1 MGFVQQIMKTW
12 VAICHIY
19 IYIYIR
25 EREREREYD
34 CDIYKNQ
41 LHSSETL
48 NSQQQ
53 LLISQKGSSKL
64 CECKLQWRIPI
75 PRLRKEFCYYAVTTW
90 KIMRHQSL
98 YLFFF
103 FFGCYWVWLISY
115 YKTLNFVWLQAMV
128 PFQAL
133 LAFGVWVDAVCPG
146 KKTGDICRTAIHQ
159 ASAHQVS
166 LSLSVLFNFW
176 VLFLLDFCIYKFRLC
191 CALLI
196 IYSFVFV

>member
-1 MGFVQQIMKTW
+1 MWVQITM
-12 VAICHIY
+12 A
-19 IYIYIR
+19 
-25 EREREREYD
+25 
-34 CDIYKNQ
+34 
-41 LHSSETL
+41 
-48 NSQQQ
+48 NSNTKAQRRV
-53 LLISQKGSSKL
+53 LLLCGDYVEDYEASISLSD
-64 CECKLQWRIPI
+64 
-75 PRLRKEFCYYAVTTW
+75 
-90 KIMRHQSL
+90 
-98 YLFFF
+98 FF

-115 YKTLNFVWLQAMV
+115 YKTLNFLWLQAMV

-176 VLFLLDFCIYKFRLC
+176 VLFLWDFCIYKFRLC

-196 IYSFVFV
+196 MYSFVFV

>member
-1 MGFVQQIMKTW
+1 MGCNCLLTGDLMGFVQKIMKSW

-19 IYIYIR
+19 IYIYI
-25 EREREREYD
+25 REREREYD

-75 PRLRKEFCYYAVTTW
+75 PRLREEFCYYAVTTW

-103 FFGCYWVWLISY
+103 FLVVIGY
-115 YKTLNFVWLQAMV
+115 
-128 PFQAL
+128 
-133 LAFGVWVDAVCPG
+133 D
-146 KKTGDICRTAIHQ
+146 
-159 ASAHQVS
+159 
-166 LSLSVLFNFW
+166 
-176 VLFLLDFCIYKFRLC
+176 
-191 CALLI
+191 
-196 IYSFVFV
+196 

>member
-1 MGFVQQIMKTW
+1 MGCNCLLTGDLMGFVQKIMKSW

-19 IYIYIR
+19 IYIRER

-103 FFGCYWVWLISY
+103 FLVVIGY
-115 YKTLNFVWLQAMV
+115 
-128 PFQAL
+128 
-133 LAFGVWVDAVCPG
+133 D
-146 KKTGDICRTAIHQ
+146 
-159 ASAHQVS
+159 
-166 LSLSVLFNFW
+166 
-176 VLFLLDFCIYKFRLC
+176 
-191 CALLI
+191 
-196 IYSFVFV
+196 